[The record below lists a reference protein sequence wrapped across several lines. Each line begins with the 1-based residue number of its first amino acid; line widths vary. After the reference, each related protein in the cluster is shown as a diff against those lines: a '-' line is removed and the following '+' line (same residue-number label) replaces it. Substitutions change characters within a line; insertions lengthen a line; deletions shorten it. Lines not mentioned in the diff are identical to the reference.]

1 MEIIEA
7 TNLKKQKIIDEAE
20 EIGKEPNPEKIKE
33 LESESILKMQEL
45 AKIKE
50 KFSIGNAKLAKE
62 GAPNVPI

>member
-1 MEIIEA
+1 MEIIEG

-20 EIGKEPNPEKIKE
+20 EKGKDPTPEKIKE

-50 KFSIGNAKLAKE
+50 KSSIGNAKLATE